1 MIKGKIIGEGTIGN
15 DICTFIENI
24 LLVDGL
30 KHDLP
35 SPSQFDKDFR
45 VIFDKNNC
53 IIENDSDRKVL
64 FVGNRD
70 NNDRYDFA

>member
-1 MIKGKIIGEGTIGN
+1 MIKGKIIGKSIVGN
-15 DICTFIENI
+15 DICTLIENV

-35 SPSQFDKDFR
+35 SIIQFDKDFR

-53 IIENDSDRKVL
+53 IIENGS
-64 FVGNRD
+64 FVCWK
-70 NNDRYDFA
+70 